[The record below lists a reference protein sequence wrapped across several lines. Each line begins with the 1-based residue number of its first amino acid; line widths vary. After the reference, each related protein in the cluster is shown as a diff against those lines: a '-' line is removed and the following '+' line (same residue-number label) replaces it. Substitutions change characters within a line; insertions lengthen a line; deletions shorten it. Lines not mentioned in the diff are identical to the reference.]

1 MLLEGLKQLF
11 HQAGGVPTHLRIDNL
26 SAAVITIGKGEN
38 RIYTEAFLQFQMHYN
53 FETQPC
59 NPYSGHEKGNV
70 ERKVSYTRNNWFTTS
85 RLWKVFTTCTVAR
98 STSIRGSKRPHYD
111 KKIMIEE
118 LWNDDK
124 NALKPLPL
132 EDLSVFSLDT
142 TTVNKYGEITV
153 DQERFV
159 LRKTNVKQVIVI
171 KRMGSIYMFYF

>member
-38 RIYTEAFLQFQMHYN
+38 RIYTEAFYN
-53 FETQPC
+53 FKCIITLKH
-59 NPYSGHEKGNV
+59 NHVTLIAGMK
-70 ERKVSYTRNNWFTTS
+70 KVMLSVKLVIHVIIGLQLH